1 MMGKLFRKGD
11 QCEQIH
17 RVGQP
22 REYSW
27 DDECKEL
34 WQQKR
39 LSLGK
44 SRTRVM

>member
-1 MMGKLFRKGD
+1 METLFRKGD
-11 QCEQIH
+11 QGEQIH

-27 DDECKEL
+27 DGECKEL
-34 WQQKR
+34 WQQNR

-44 SRTRVM
+44 YRTKAR